1 MSFFLLSLLAGLC
14 LHRLVS
20 LFQPTRIELDSRA
33 RIVKLGRR
41 IVIEIESG
49 AYLALKVTIATLALV
64 GFIIFAVV
72 LNAQFVHPANGF
84 PYRFV
89 DALSGPRMA
98 SIVFGGLVGILLGN
112 LLNRVLTNEADYKF
126 TATDRLEFV
135 LIFVLFLLGIGGE
148 EIVRSSAQ
156 RINKISVGTTT
167 EISFA
172 DTAPK
177 SSRLSAEQPGGA
189 LQTTQGGK
197 GTGGGSAGLGKLYDI
212 GSVGDQPNIER
223 DWEFIVVLARHE
235 QEQAPAHAPDIS
247 RVSFD
252 VLSPVASCL
261 SRISRLY
268 GDDAFVEEQLI
279 KVTHAL
285 RELMAGEPRDH
296 VRQLLAGT
304 VRSVVQYD
312 NARSDDFKTM
322 AAQLKP
328 ELDQRTS
335 CDRLTA
341 RGYDAAP
348 ALTDESLERFR
359 NSNAKYPYFAM
370 SYASV
375 MAARRRYEAAA
386 ITMDAW
392 IREHYYPPKTAEE
405 KWYRLR
411 AQITQA
417 IFLDEWIRERG
428 AAASSPLRKYH
439 IDNLRDIVDGM
450 RNFSVISEISRKNS
464 QYDWSFGIFGASE
477 SGDDGT
483 CEVPALPKPV
493 ANSSGT
499 VGASQTITPDD
510 LKPDEATNRLKS
522 IYNTYLSSEKDHVDH
537 SLKHPIEKV
546 RSGALIEDE
555 IAKLMRVSL
564 KCISYTAP
572 GQRRMRAEHI
582 ERYVRSE
589 LNMLETTSGLKSRD
603 EIAKKIRE
611 SRQLLTL
618 AFQIIDK
625 QVKEAKSDIE
635 SGPIQNHIAAPQVLE
650 VYETLLATQAQL
662 QSYSERDVAN

>member
-1 MSFFLLSLLAGLC
+1 MSIFILSLLAGLG
-14 LHRLVS
+14 LHQLVS
-20 LFQPTRIELDSRA
+20 LIQPTSIALDSSA

-41 IVIEIESG
+41 IVIEIDNG
-49 AYLALKVTIATLALV
+49 AYVAWKVTLATLAAV
-64 GFIIFAVV
+64 AFILFAIL
-72 LNAQFVHPANGF
+72 LNAQFAHPANGF

-89 DALSGPRMA
+89 DALTGPRMA
-98 SIVFGGLVGILLGN
+98 SVVFGGLVGILLGN
-112 LLNRVLTNEADYKF
+112 LLNRVLKSDADYKF
-126 TATDRLEFV
+126 TASDRFEYA
-135 LIFVLFLLGIGGE
+135 LIFILFLLGIGGE

-177 SSRLSAEQPGGA
+177 SSRISAEQPGGA
-189 LQTTQGGK
+189 LQTTQGSK
-197 GTGGGSAGLGKLYDI
+197 GSGGGSAGLGKLYDI
-212 GSVGDQPNIER
+212 GSVNDQPNIER
-223 DWEFIVVLARHE
+223 DWEFIEVLARYE
-235 QEQAPAHAPDIS
+235 QEPVPARPDVG

-252 VLSPVASCL
+252 VLSPLASCL

-268 GDDAFVEEQLI
+268 GDDAFVEQQLGP
-279 KVTHAL
+279 VTVAL
-285 RELMAGEPRDH
+285 RELIAGEPHQH
-296 VRQLLAGT
+296 VRELLTRA
-304 VRSVVQYD
+304 VQVVAQYD
-312 NARSDDFKTM
+312 KGRRDDFKIM
-322 AAQLKP
+322 ASQLRP

-341 RGYDAAP
+341 KDYDPAA
-348 ALTDESLERFR
+348 ALSDESLERFR
-359 NSNAKYPYFAM
+359 KSNAKYPYFAM

-392 IREHYYPPKTAEE
+392 IREHYTPLTSAEQ

-417 IFLDEWIRERG
+417 IFLEEWIRERG

-439 IDNLRDIVDGM
+439 IDNLKDIVDGM
-450 RNFSVISEISRKNS
+450 RDFSVISEISRKNNR
-464 QYDWSFGIFGASE
+464 YDWAFGTFGASE
-477 SGDDGT
+477 SGD
-483 CEVPALPKPV
+483 VPQLPRPV
-493 ANSSGT
+493 ASAVST
-499 VGASQTITPDD
+499 VGVSQPAA
-510 LKPDEATNRLKS
+510 PDELKQDEVNRRLKS

-546 RSGALIEDE
+546 RSAALIEDE
-555 IAKLMRVSL
+555 IAKLMRISL
-564 KCISYTAP
+564 TCISYALP

-589 LNMLETTSGLKSRD
+589 LNMLETTSRLKSKD
-603 EIAKKIRE
+603 EIDNKIRE

-618 AFQIIDK
+618 AFQIIGK
-625 QVKEAKSDIE
+625 QVTDAKKDIE
-635 SGPIQNHIAAPQVLE
+635 SGPIQNHLGTPQVLE

-662 QSYSERDVAN
+662 QSFSERDIAN